1 MNEATMKVSLFAAAA
16 LLVAAPALA
25 HPPPQGWVGALSKP
39 SILCDTSAQV
49 QSIVDAFSRGP
60 DAGMARFIEL
70 FRLMNAN
77 HEPTCAIVTVSVAET
92 GESQKLGHVK
102 IGGGDFYGWILH
114 VENRV
119 GDGYYL
125 YLESP
130 AEALNNSI

>member
-1 MNEATMKVSLFAAAA
+1 MKVPLAMAVSL
-16 LLVAAPALA
+16 LLAVSAEAQ
-25 HPPPQGWVGALSKP
+25 PPPQGWIGALSKP

-49 QSIVDAFSRGP
+49 QSIVEAFAHGT
-60 DAGMARFIEL
+60 DAGAARFFEF
-70 FRLMNAN
+70 FRLMNAK

-92 GESQKLGHVK
+92 GESQTLGHLR

-130 AEALNNSI
+130 AEALKNSI